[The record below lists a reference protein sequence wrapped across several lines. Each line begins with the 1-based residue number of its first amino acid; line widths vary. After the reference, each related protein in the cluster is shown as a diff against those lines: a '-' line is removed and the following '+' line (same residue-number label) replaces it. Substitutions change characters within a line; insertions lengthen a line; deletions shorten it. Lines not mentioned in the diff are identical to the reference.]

1 VDEDGDLLEDSDD
14 VERFIVARA
23 GDHLMVPFQCE
34 ACHFRNVMRQD
45 PVRSSSRDQ
54 EILDFMRRA
63 NLDAFWSRES
73 STVKSNLGEAMR
85 IEQTAFRLGMPSM
98 TPPMGPWPLEDS
110 QGSMSA
116 TLAVL
121 DR

>member
-14 VERFIVARA
+14 VERLIVARA

-98 TPPMGPWPLEDS
+98 TPLMGP
-110 QGSMSA
+110 
-116 TLAVL
+116 
-121 DR
+121 